1 MDLATGLKVFA
12 FGFAII
18 LTVSLNG
25 IILLTFFVDKKPR
38 FSTKCIHVFVTN
50 LAVCQLLIGIIVMP
64 FVEVSILNDR
74 WKDARILCQVCENK
88 YGSSISM

>member
-1 MDLATGLKVFA
+1 MDVATGLKVVA
-12 FGFAII
+12 FSLAII

-64 FVEVSILNDR
+64 FVEVSILNDG
-74 WKDARILCQVCENK
+74 WKESRILCQVCK
-88 YGSSISM
+88 KCYH